1 MNSTIYIDPWRGRIR
16 ALEHNI
22 VKYRAMQMTL
32 AIYYA
37 EEIRRVVITA
47 IQTQDKFSKSL
58 KPNETTERLPP
69 GAKRPL
75 EKALAIW
82 VDEKLISQNEADDIK
97 RLVDYRNDIAHR
109 MHLLH
114 ADLSKYRWVK
124 DRQKYGP
131 QDKVQYDSD
140 AAVEM
145 EALLRLL
152 NDRLRAASRVLTLN
166 PNALLF
172 DAAEKSLKQELKSLR
187 LKIDNLFRQRKL
199 EITAINAEL
208 KSIHTTF
215 RGEAAPNHWYQR
227 YDNGRLTPRGVEV
240 CYRLFDKAYSPVT
253 IAYAMGLSLHAVK
266 KRQKMWAEIG
276 GKKRTKSNLA
286 DLPIRK
292 SYRRHDD

>member
-1 MNSTIYIDPWRGRIR
+1 MDSTIYIDPWRGQIR

-37 EEIRRVVITA
+37 EEIRRVIISA
-47 IQTQDKFSKSL
+47 IQTHDKFFKSL
-58 KPNETTERLPP
+58 KPAETIERLPP
-69 GAKRPL
+69 GTKKPL
-75 EKALAIW
+75 EKAIKIW
-82 VDEKLISQNEADDIK
+82 IDEKLISEKEAEDIK

-145 EALLRLL
+145 EALLCLL
-152 NDRLRAASRVLTLN
+152 NDRLRAASRILTLN

-187 LKIDNLFRQRKL
+187 LKIDNLFRERER
-199 EITAINAEL
+199 EIAAINAEL
-208 KSIHTTF
+208 KSIHSTF
-215 RGEAAPNHWYQR
+215 RGEAAPNHWHQK

-240 CYRLFDKAYSPVT
+240 CYRLFDEAYSLVT
-253 IAYAMGLSLHAVK
+253 VAYAMGLSLRSAT
-266 KRQKMWAEIG
+266 KRQEMWREAG
-276 GKKRTKSNLA
+276 GKKRVKSQLA
-286 DLPIRK
+286 ELPTRK
-292 SYRRHDD
+292 FHQRYDD